1 MDRSRAGGDPA
12 LWRRIRW
19 GNLGRLA
26 VLLAA
31 GTLLAVD
38 DLGRGGSAEEAPP
51 PRATR
56 PDARRP
62 DARRPDARRPDVR
75 RPDVRRPDA
84 RRPDARRPV
93 AQPAETHHPRR
104 RTSPRRHPA
113 RRTRPKRSIHRR
125 ARQQRRPTDVHV
137 ETRVVIPSPPPPK
150 VVTLP

>member
-62 DARRPDARRPDVR
+62 DARRPDARRPD
-75 RPDVRRPDA
+75 
-84 RRPDARRPV
+84 ARRPV

-113 RRTRPKRSIHRR
+113 RRTRPK
-125 ARQQRRPTDVHV
+125 
-137 ETRVVIPSPPPPK
+137 
-150 VVTLP
+150 